1 MKFWLFISGIFSSCF
16 SSWTVKLQ
24 EQWLHRGWH
33 LLQHH
38 ILTRCCKCLVLY
50 EPKGP
55 PNSTSIS
62 TKLIR
67 KNSNGFSTKAGK
79 ASGSPG
85 SLSAAGVTERSS
97 PHHGGTGVWKGLQ
110 IPLLEH
116 SPKNFTGMRKTLAGA
131 CSNYVQNHK
140 YEKYSQLAFPRQ
152 IVNKHSFLTW
162 GSMLAV
168 GRLAVGCL
176 TYFSICTTKIF
187 PLSLHTGSLKKK
199 FKYLNLV
206 FNPSTISLLG
216 KGSLIINVHEGE

>member
-1 MKFWLFISGIFSSCF
+1 ME
-16 SSWTVKLQ
+16 LQ

-38 ILTRCCKCLVLY
+38 ILPCCFMNQKDHQTL
-50 EPKGP
+50 P
-55 PNSTSIS
+55 PFLQNSSGKTALASPL
-62 TKLIR
+62 KL
-67 KNSNGFSTKAGK
+67 AK

-85 SLSAAGVTERSS
+85 SLSTAGVTERSS
-97 PHHGGTGVWKGLQ
+97 PYRRGTGVWKGLQ

-116 SPKNFTGMRKTLAGA
+116 SPKNFTGMRKTLSRA

-199 FKYLNLV
+199 KYLNILV
-206 FNPSTISLLG
+206 WF
-216 KGSLIINVHEGE
+216 LILPLFHCSAREVW